1 MARSHRAD
9 PGSSP
14 GIGNLY
20 VHLGGGGGGRKKKD
34 YALFY
39 FVIGWFQ
46 IVTALHVSDIV

>member
-20 VHLGGGGGGRKKKD
+20 VYWGGED